1 MQKHRIILIELPNLN
16 MKMPFNNP
24 IETSETGVGRT
35 KFKPRARPAF
45 TLIELLVV
53 IAIIAILAAML
64 LPALSKAK
72 IKAQAIQCMGNSRQL
87 MLGWIQYYNDN
98 DDRLVNN
105 WDTQSIQNDLASTP
119 PIYRSW
125 VSDVMNWGIG
135 TPLVID
141 TTGITAVPFYRYTAS
156 LAIYKCPADYYISP
170 LQRAAGW
177 TARPR
182 SYSMNCFFGPSNP
195 TWSLP
200 GNEFYS
206 AYRQFI
212 KINQLPNPAGLYV
225 TVDEHPDG
233 INDGYFDNNADPNG
247 ANWKNQSWADTPASY
262 HGGACGFSFADGHSE
277 VHKWKSHLCTILPVT
292 YGTLPHPAFDADG
305 LVDANWIATRSS
317 VLR

>member
-1 MQKHRIILIELPNLN
+1 
-16 MKMPFNNP
+16 MKMLLNYP
-24 IETSETGVGRT
+24 IDTSETGVAARL
-35 KFKPRARPAF
+35 KFRCRARGAF

-98 DDRLVNN
+98 EDRLVNN
-105 WDTQSIQNDLASTP
+105 WDTDSINNDLTATP
-119 PIYRSW
+119 PIYRNW
-125 VSDVMNWGIG
+125 VSDVMRWDIS

-141 TTGITAVPFYRYTAS
+141 TTGITAVPFYRYTGN
-156 LAIYKCPADYYISP
+156 LAVYKCPADSYVSP

-182 SYSMNCFFGPSNP
+182 SYSMNCFFGPSKPN
-195 TWSLP
+195 WSSA
-200 GNEFYS
+200 GNEFYP
-206 AYRQFI
+206 AYRQFLKMGSI
-212 KINQLPNPAGLYV
+212 PNPANLYV
-225 TVDEHPDG
+225 TLDEHPDG

-247 ANWKNQSWADTPASY
+247 ANWTNPSQAWADIPASY

-277 VHKWKSHLCTILPVT
+277 VHKWKSTYCTILPVT
-292 YGTLPHPAFDADG
+292 YGTLPHRAFDADG